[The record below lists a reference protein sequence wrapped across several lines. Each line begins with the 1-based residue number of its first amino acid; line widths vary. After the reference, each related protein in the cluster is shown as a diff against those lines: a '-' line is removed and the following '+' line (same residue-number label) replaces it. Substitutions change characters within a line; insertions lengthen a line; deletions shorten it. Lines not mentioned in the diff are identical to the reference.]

1 MSQFLTPI
9 GRLVQGDA
17 MTPQTKDQQGAP
29 LTIKT
34 GPNAGQPTQRYFI
47 AVAFRKG
54 DPAAEAFIATL
65 RNDARAAWPQWHDA
79 TGKCTHPKFS
89 NKITDGDGVDDN
101 GKPNATKEGFAGH
114 WVVKFSSS
122 YPPKCF
128 HAGRYQP
135 HEQIQS
141 PLEIRRGYFVRV
153 AGGAETNG
161 NAQKP
166 GIYVNLNMIE
176 LAAQGPEIVSGP
188 NASAVFGGTPAG
200 AMPAGATP
208 LPPTGAPAAPAARV
222 MLPKAGAYTYEQL
235 VASGWT
241 DATLIAQ
248 GMMAPAPASIAPPA
262 INPVAPPVPPA
273 VTYVAPNT
281 GFAATPPAAPAPPAP
296 PPARQ
301 MLPKA
306 GAYSYEMLIAAGWTD
321 AGLRE
326 QGMMA

>member
-54 DPAAEAFIATL
+54 DPAAEAFIAAL

-79 TGKCTHPKFS
+79 TGRCTHPKFS
-89 NKITDGDGVDDN
+89 NKIVDGDGIDDN

-188 NASAVFGGTPAG
+188 DASAVFGGTPMG
-200 AMPAGATP
+200 AMPAGASP
-208 LPPTGAPAAPAARV
+208 LPPTGTPAAP
-222 MLPKAGAYTYEQL
+222 
-235 VASGWT
+235 VA
-241 DATLIAQ
+241 
-248 GMMAPAPASIAPPA
+248 APAPMPPM
-262 INPVAPPVPPA
+262 PPA

-296 PPARQ
+296 PAARQ

-321 AGLRE
+321 ASLRE

>member
-54 DPAAEAFIATL
+54 DPAAEQFIATL

-188 NASAVFGGTPAG
+188 DASAVFGGTPAG

-208 LPPTGAPAAPAARV
+208 LPPTGAPAGRV
-222 MLPKAGAYTYEQL
+222 MLPKAGNFTYEQL

-248 GMMAPAPASIAPPA
+248 GMMAAPVATPAPMPPM
-262 INPVAPPVPPA
+262 PPA

-281 GFAATPPAAPAPPAP
+281 GFAATPPAPPA
-296 PPARQ
+296 AHQ

-321 AGLRE
+321 ASLRE